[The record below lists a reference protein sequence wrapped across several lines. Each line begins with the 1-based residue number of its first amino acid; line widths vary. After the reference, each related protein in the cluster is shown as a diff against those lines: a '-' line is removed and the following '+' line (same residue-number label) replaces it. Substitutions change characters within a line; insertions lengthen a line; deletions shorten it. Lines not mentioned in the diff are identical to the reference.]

1 MQQKFANVI
10 VDITHEKLD
19 RTFQYL
25 IPESLQG
32 ELAPG
37 MAVEVPFGAGN
48 RLIRAYVLSL
58 SDRPECQIGKLK
70 EIRGIL
76 RQEVGAESRLIALA
90 AWMREYYG
98 STMIQAISPGY
109 WAKRAFTL
117 SRSLKEA
124 VRVSLAVPR
133 GTPAELGLPPSA
145 TAEDPALTSM
155 QSLWPW

>member
-1 MQQKFANVI
+1 MTSSKM
-10 VDITHEKLD
+10 
-19 RTFQYL
+19 
-25 IPESLQG
+25 SS
-32 ELAPG
+32 AP
-37 MAVEVPFGAGN
+37 
-48 RLIRAYVLSL
+48 SL
-58 SDRPECQIGKLK
+58 SQRSRRPCKKPGL
-70 EIRGIL
+70 GPTTPM
-76 RQEVGAESRLIALA
+76 LA
-90 AWMREYYG
+90 ATG